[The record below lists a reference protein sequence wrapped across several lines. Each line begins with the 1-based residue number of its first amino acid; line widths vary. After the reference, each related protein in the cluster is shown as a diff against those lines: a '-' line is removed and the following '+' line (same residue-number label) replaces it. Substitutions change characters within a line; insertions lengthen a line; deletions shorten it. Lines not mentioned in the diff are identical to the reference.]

1 MPVASRD
8 VTVIFEIVADEDG
21 RWLVRLFK
29 NVYGEYADKEQ
40 ARVGAVAAAKDGMT
54 LGYYVEVW
62 DRSTGKQLL

>member
-8 VTVIFEIVADEDG
+8 LTVIFEIVADEDG

-40 ARVGAVAAAKDGMT
+40 ARVARWRLRNTA
-54 LGYYVEVW
+54 
-62 DRSTGKQLL
+62 